1 MRAGAMRSRTRVV
14 LATLALLAVLLAVV
28 RLAPRPPL
36 LAGQP
41 ASTAVHDRHGR
52 LLRLTLAADGRYRL
66 PLPLGQISPRLV
78 EAVLLHEDQHFFRH
92 PGVNPGSVLRGAWR
106 TFVVRDRRIGAS
118 TITMQLAR
126 RLYAIDSRRPAGKLL
141 QLLRALEL
149 EAKYSKREILEA
161 YLNLVPY
168 GGNVEGVGAASL
180 VYFGREAASLTLA
193 EALTLAVVPQSP
205 ARRTPRTDNAALVA
219 ARAALF
225 ARWRARHGASAAELA
240 ALSAPLAARSTR
252 DLPFAAPHAVQALLA
267 RPAEASRIRLVST
280 IDLRMQR
287 RVEGR
292 LRDFVARQ
300 RRIGIHN
307 AAALLV
313 DVRDLSVVASV
324 GSVDFTD
331 ASIAGQVD
339 GTRARRSPGSA
350 LKPFVYGL
358 AFEQGLLHPMSVLAD
373 APQAFGAR
381 SPENFDGDFA
391 GPLTAQQALVRSRN
405 VPAVA
410 VGLQLR
416 APGLHG
422 LLRDGG
428 VSGLADPAHYGLA
441 LYLGGAEVT
450 MRELAALYAMLANG
464 GLWAP
469 LRDELPA
476 SAVAVAVP
484 TSAAPTSAAPRATT
498 PAPTR
503 RLLGEAAAWVTLDM
517 LAAQPRPAQPFE
529 NSAVRAGGPVHWKTG
544 TSNGFRDA
552 WAAGV
557 FDHYVLVVWI
567 GNFDGRPNPA
577 FVGVQVAAPLF
588 FEVVDALRATR
599 APGEADRPASML
611 RPPPQLRRI
620 EVCADSGDLP
630 NAWCPRRTET
640 WYLPGVSPIRV
651 STLHRAL
658 RVDVRRGRLACPDA
672 PAAATRLEVFEFWSS
687 DMLELFERAGL
698 PRRRPPPPAPDCPA
712 ASAGRDAAGLALAP
726 RITSPLDGVAYL
738 VRDAAPDAEPTPLAL
753 RATSDAGVRAL
764 YWFVDGAF
772 VGRDARGEGVEW
784 LPRAPGRYQLRVV
797 DDAGR
802 AARRELVVA
811 QAP

>member
-1 MRAGAMRSRTRVV
+1 VRRPAR
-14 LATLALLAVLLAVV
+14 LALSGLAVLAAALAAA
-28 RLAPRPPL
+28 RLAPREPL
-36 LAGQP
+36 LAAHP
-41 ASTAVHDRHGR
+41 ASTAVYDRDGR

-66 PLPLGQISPRLV
+66 PVPLERISPRLV
-78 EAVLLHEDQHFFRH
+78 EAVLLHEDQHFFLH

-126 RLYAIDSRRPAGKLL
+126 RLHGIDSRAAGGKLL

-149 EAKYSKREILEA
+149 EARHSKREILEA

-180 VYFGREAASLTLA
+180 VYLRREAAELTLA

-205 ARRTPRTDNAALVA
+205 ARRTPRAGNAALAA
-219 ARAALF
+219 ARMDLF
-225 ARWRARHGASAAELA
+225 GRWRARHGASAAEVA
-240 ALSAPLAARSTR
+240 ALAAPLAAGSTR

-267 RPAEASRIRLVST
+267 RPAGAARTRISSS
-280 IDLRMQR
+280 IDLRRQR
-287 RVEGR
+287 LLEGR
-292 LRDFVARQ
+292 VRDYVARQ
-300 RRIGIHN
+300 RRLGIVN

-324 GSVDFTD
+324 GSVDFDD
-331 ASIAGQVD
+331 ATIAGQVD

-358 AFEQGLLHPMSVLAD
+358 AFEQGLLHPLSVLKD
-373 APQAFGAR
+373 APQAFGGH
-381 SPENFDGDFA
+381 SPENFDGEFA
-391 GPLTAQQALVRSRN
+391 GPLTAQEALVRSRN

-416 APGLHG
+416 APGFHAF
-422 LLRDGG
+422 LRAGG
-428 VSGLADPAHYGLA
+428 VAGLADAAHYGIA

-464 GLWAP
+464 GSWAP
-469 LRDELPA
+469 LRDEF
-476 SAVAVAVP
+476 
-484 TSAAPTSAAPRATT
+484 AAPQDRAGA
-498 PAPTR
+498 PAPALDPTAPSR
-503 RLLGEAAAWVTLDM
+503 RLLGEPAAWVTLEM
-517 LAAQPRPAQPFE
+517 LAANPRPAQAFA
-529 NSAVRAGGPVHWKTG
+529 NSAVRTGGPVYWKTG

-552 WAAGV
+552 WSVGV

-588 FEVVDALRATR
+588 FQLVDALRATR
-599 APGEADRPASML
+599 PAGAADRPDSML
-611 RPPPQLRRI
+611 QPPAPLRRV

-630 NAWCPRRTET
+630 NAWCPRRAET

-658 RVDVRRGRLACPDA
+658 RVDRRSGRLACADA
-672 PAAATRLEVFEFWSS
+672 PQAATRLEVFEFWDS

-698 PRRRPPPPAPDCPA
+698 PRRRPPPPDPACAPDA
-712 ASAGRDAAGLALAP
+712 IDDARAP
-726 RITSPLDGVAYL
+726 QITSPLDGVAYL
-738 VRDAAPDAEPTPLAL
+738 LREAAGAAAPAPLAL
-753 RATSDAGVRAL
+753 RATTPGEVEAL

-772 VGRDARGEGVEW
+772 VGRGSRERAVEW
-784 LPRAPGRYQLRVV
+784 LPQAPGRYQLRVV

-802 AARRELVVA
+802 GARRELVVA
-811 QAP
+811 RAP